1 MTPRGR
7 FAPALLVAVL
17 LLVGAGCGDDDAS
30 EGGTEPTAELS
41 VEPSPEATVEPTAEP
56 SPESVQPLRIL
67 VTNDD
72 GVGAEG
78 IDIVVEALRT
88 LPDVEI
94 TVVAPAEN
102 QSGTG
107 DTLSDVAPPAEEAA
121 TLSGYPATAVSGTPG
136 DSVRHA
142 LDVVFAG
149 NPPDLIVSGSNE
161 GQNVGPWAELSGT
174 VGAARIG
181 ARAGVPAFA
190 ISQAALGVEP
200 DFEAGVPFLLEW
212 ITQNREAVLA
222 FEGDLGP
229 VTNLNVAS
237 CEGQGEVRGLV
248 EVPLATEF
256 AEGEPLGIDCTSTQE
271 NPDDDATA
279 LVNGYAALTVLPEDF
294 VRGAA

>member
-78 IDIVVEALRT
+78 IDVVVEALRT

-161 GQNVGPWAELSGT
+161 GQNVCPWAELSGT

-200 DFEAGVPFLLEW
+200 DFATEDAGISLEPPNPKLMRQQNDAASFGGVGLFERSAENGCDVEGVEQVCCHQQSAERFGAGVSGKRQILGEAEPGKALE
-212 ITQNREAVLA
+212 
-222 FEGDLGP
+222 
-229 VTNLNVAS
+229 
-237 CEGQGEVRGLV
+237 
-248 EVPLATEF
+248 
-256 AEGEPLGIDCTSTQE
+256 
-271 NPDDDATA
+271 
-279 LVNGYAALTVLPEDF
+279 
-294 VRGAA
+294 